1 MSRHRPP
8 RARRAPALASRS
20 ITKRGERQ
28 PKPRP
33 RRKSQAATACPRV
46 WSLPPF
52 ADEAR
57 AIAICEK
64 VLKNKF
70 VGDRDRSVAKL
81 LSVRPDEV
89 VFWPEHF
96 GVFFT
101 LAAVEVGI
109 DVRAFGAKLDPKAA
123 KPGFVPAAAFRTVAE
138 VAGVYA
144 ENSGALTLFKVH
156 RSFLTAMTAALI
168 GIATGKVTD
177 DPTLAGALSGVGG
190 LLINIL
196 AQRYLDDGAE
206 PETDWLEEWILE
218 TLQRHGPQ
226 SICELHRLTN
236 IRGPLLNRAL
246 RGLIRKKL
254 VVRSYR
260 WDGGRTVIY
269 GIEKISYDGQ

>member
-1 MSRHRPP
+1 MSRHRPLREGRATASSKAVPTKPASQPRSRSTRPP
-8 RARRAPALASRS
+8 RA
-20 ITKRGERQ
+20 
-28 PKPRP
+28 
-33 RRKSQAATACPRV
+33 AANAPRV
-46 WSLPPF
+46 WAFPRF

-57 AIAICEK
+57 ATAICEK

-70 VGDRDRSVAKL
+70 VGDRDRSSAKL
-81 LSVRPDEV
+81 LRLRPDEV

-96 GVFFT
+96 GAFFT
-101 LAAVEVGI
+101 LAAVEAGI
-109 DVRAFGAKLDPKAA
+109 DVVAFGAKLDPKAA
-123 KPGFVPAAAFRTVAE
+123 KPQFVPAAAFRAVAE
-138 VAGVYA
+138 VAGVYV
-144 ENSGALTLFKVH
+144 ENPGALTLFKIH

-177 DPTLAGALSGVGG
+177 DPTLAGALGGVGG

-196 AQRYLDDGAE
+196 AQRYLEDGAE

-226 SICELHRLTN
+226 TIGELHKLTN
-236 IRGPLLNRAL
+236 IHGPLLNRAL

-269 GIEKISYDGQ
+269 GVHKIDYDRK